1 MAIITLITDF
11 GTSDHYV
18 AALKAKILS
27 INSGLTIVDISHDVR
42 TGDLA
47 HSAHLLKSVYDNF
60 PKGTIHLIS
69 VGTTGRPDEK
79 HLALKLNEHYFIGTD
94 NGLFGLISDNDGMAV
109 ELVGNNQHLHAFVA
123 LDILAPAAAKIA
135 SGTSFHDLG
144 KGMSNYKK
152 MLKRHLKAT
161 KKQISGHVIRVDH
174 YGNLI
179 TNIDKEPFD
188 ILSKDKSFTI
198 SFGRYHARRIND
210 YYSQVEPGDYFV
222 VFNSASVLE
231 IGIYQ
236 GNASQLLG
244 LEFDSPVIINFEE

>member
-1 MAIITLITDF
+1 MAIITLLTDF
-11 GTSDHYV
+11 GYSDHYV
-18 AALKAKILS
+18 AAVKAKILS
-27 INSGLTIVDISHDVR
+27 INPSLTIVDISHQVDI
-42 TGDLA
+42 GDLA
-47 HSAHLLKSVYDNF
+47 HTAHLLTSVYQKF
-60 PKGTIHLIS
+60 PKGTSHLIS

-109 ELVGNNQHLHAFVA
+109 DISSKNSANNTFIATE
-123 LDILAPAAAKIA
+123 ILAPAAAKIA
-135 SGTSFHDLG
+135 SGATFHDLG
-144 KGMSNYKK
+144 PAMADYKK

-161 KKQISGHVIRVDH
+161 KKLIAGHVIRVDH

-210 YYSQVEPGDYFV
+210 FYSQVEPGDYFV
-222 VFNSASVLE
+222 VFNSSGVLE

-236 GNASQLLG
+236 GNAAQLLG
-244 LEFDSPVIINFEE
+244 IEFDSPVMINFEE